1 MAEGGARKRDGSRG
15 YAVAIAGATGA
26 VGREMAAVLE
36 QRKFPVRSLKL
47 LASSRSAGTKAR
59 FAGED
64 LVVEE
69 MTERSFEGV
78 DLALFSAGGTVS
90 RKFAPVAAKAG
101 AVVVDNSSAF
111 RMGPDVP
118 LVVPEI
124 NPGALAGHRG
134 IVANPNCST
143 ILFLMAT
150 FPIHRAVRIGRA
162 VVCTYQ
168 AVSGSGWKGI
178 AELRAQ
184 QEAALAGRPATASLY
199 AYPIANNV
207 LPYVERLLEGGHSP
221 EELKLHNET
230 TKILGDPRV
239 KVTATCVRVPVERA
253 HSAAI
258 HLELERKITADEA
271 RALLQGVPGVRV
283 VDEPEKNRF
292 PTPLEAAGGDDVL
305 VGRVREDLAFPT
317 GLALFASMDQ
327 LRKGAAL
334 NAVQIAEESIRRS
347 LL

>member
-1 MAEGGARKRDGSRG
+1 VSR
-15 YAVAIAGATGA
+15 ALNVAIAGASGA
-26 VGREMAAVLE
+26 VGREFARVLAE
-36 QRKFPVRSLKL
+36 RKFPVKSLRL
-47 LASSRSAGTKAR
+47 LASSRSAGTR
-59 FAGED
+59 LPFGDEEI
-64 LVVEE
+64 VVEE

-78 DLALFSAGGTVS
+78 DLALFSAGGPVS
-90 RKFAPVAAKAG
+90 RAVAPAAVKAG

-111 RMGPDVP
+111 RMQPGVP
-118 LVVPEI
+118 LVIPEI

-143 ILFLMAT
+143 ILFLMAVT
-150 FPIHRAVRIGRA
+150 PIHRVVRIGRA
-162 VVCTYQ
+162 VVSSYQ

-184 QEAALAGRPATASLY
+184 NEAILAGREPVASFY

-230 TKILGDPRV
+230 TKILEDPRV

-253 HSAAI
+253 HSEAI

-271 RALLQGVPGVRV
+271 RAILRAAPGVRV
-283 VDEPEKNRF
+283 VDVPEKNVF
-292 PTPLEAAGGDDVL
+292 PTPRDAAGGDDVL
-305 VGRVREDLAFPT
+305 VGRIREDLAFET

-334 NAVQIAEESIRRS
+334 NAVQIAEEMIRRS

>member
-1 MAEGGARKRDGSRG
+1 MATGRAPKGGKRG

-36 QRKFPVRSLKL
+36 QRKFPVKSLRL
-47 LASSRSAGTKAR
+47 LASSRSAGTR
-59 FAGED
+59 IPFAGEE
-64 LVVEE
+64 VTVEE
-69 MTERSFEGV
+69 MTAGSFEGV
-78 DLALFSAGGTVS
+78 EVALFSAGGTVS
-90 RKFAPVAAKAG
+90 RKFSPLAAKAG
-101 AVVVDNSSAF
+101 AVVIDNSGAF
-111 RMGPDVP
+111 RMEPDVP

-143 ILFLMAT
+143 ILFLMAAY
-150 FPIHRAVRIGRA
+150 PIHREVRIGRA

-178 AELRAQ
+178 AELRGQ
-184 QEAALAGRPATASLY
+184 LEALAGGRKPAPSLY
-199 AYPIANNV
+199 PYPIANNV

-230 TKILGDPRV
+230 TKILSDPRV

-271 RALLQGVPGVRV
+271 RALLSAAPGVRV
-283 VDEPEKNRF
+283 VDVPGKNVF
-292 PTPLEAAGGDDVL
+292 PTPLDAAGGDDVL

-334 NAVQIAEESIRRS
+334 NAVQIAEELIRRS

>member
-1 MAEGGARKRDGSRG
+1 MAEARTGTAGKGGR
-15 YAVAIAGATGA
+15 AVAIAGATGA

-36 QRKFPVRSLKL
+36 QRKFPVKSLRL
-47 LASSRSAGTKAR
+47 LASPRSAGTR
-59 FAGED
+59 LPFAGEEI
-64 LVVEE
+64 VVEE
-69 MTERSFEGV
+69 LTERSFESV
-78 DLALFSAGGTVS
+78 DLVLFSAGGLVS
-90 RKFAPVAAKAG
+90 KRFAPFAAKAG

-111 RMGPDVP
+111 RMQPDVP

-124 NPGALAGHRG
+124 NPDALVGHRG

-143 ILFLMAT
+143 ILFLMAVV
-150 FPIHRAVRIGRA
+150 PIHRVVRIGRA
-162 VVCTYQ
+162 VVSSYQ

-178 AELRAQ
+178 AELRSQ
-184 QEAALAGRPATASLY
+184 VEALAAGRAPVPSLY
-199 AYPIANNV
+199 PYPIANNV
-207 LPYVERLLEGGHSP
+207 LPFVDRILEGGHTP

-253 HSAAI
+253 HSEAI
-258 HLELERKITADEA
+258 HLELERKITSDEA
-271 RALLQGVPGVRV
+271 RALLRSAPGVRV
-283 VDEPEKNRF
+283 VDDPLANRF

-317 GLALFASMDQ
+317 GLALFACMDQ

-334 NAVQIAEESIRRS
+334 NAVQIAEEMIRRS